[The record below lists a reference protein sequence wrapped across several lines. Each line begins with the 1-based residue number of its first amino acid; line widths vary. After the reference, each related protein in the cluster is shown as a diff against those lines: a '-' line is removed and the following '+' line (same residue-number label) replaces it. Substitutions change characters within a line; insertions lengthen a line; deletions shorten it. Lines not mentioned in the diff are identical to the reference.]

1 MRCGRRWR
9 RNCRS
14 AARGFSG
21 VLPQAPELSQ
31 RQRMQQDRAR
41 HRERRNHD
49 DREGPELRDLFSE
62 GSRKFADFERS
73 LTGISATTLS
83 ARLKKLEEHHILAR
97 RFYAEHPPRA
107 EHLLTEKGRTLGPIL
122 KLLLDRGTKHTR

>member
-31 RQRMQQDRAR
+31 RQRVQQDRAR

-49 DREGPELRDLFSE
+49 GREGPELRDLFRE
-62 GSRKFADFERS
+62 GPRKFADFERS

-83 ARLKKLEEHHILAR
+83 ARLKKLVLVQTALRDGNQQELYALWAALASQL
-97 RFYAEHPPRA
+97 P
-107 EHLLTEKGRTLGPIL
+107 
-122 KLLLDRGTKHTR
+122 